1 MEVGGAVV
9 LVSRVVDGSTVDG
22 STVVGASVVDSA
34 VVLGSSEVV
43 DGSAL
48 VEVDEAFVDEVVGA
62 VEIWETWTVF
72 VDVPEVADGEVA
84 VGSPMLRVAS
94 PSESSSLLSEP
105 PAMVKGFEDWKN
117 PSESESSR
125 SLMP

>member
-1 MEVGGAVV
+1 VEVGGAVV
-9 LVSRVVDGSTVDG
+9 LVSRVVDG

-43 DGSAL
+43 VGSAL

-72 VDVPEVADGEVA
+72 VDVPEVAEGEVAEGEVA

-94 PSESSSLLSEP
+94 PSESSPLLSEP